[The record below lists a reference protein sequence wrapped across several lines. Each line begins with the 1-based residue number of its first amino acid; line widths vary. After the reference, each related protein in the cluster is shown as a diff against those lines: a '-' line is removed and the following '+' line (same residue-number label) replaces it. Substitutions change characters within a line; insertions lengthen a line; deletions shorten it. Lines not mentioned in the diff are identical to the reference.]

1 MVTNWK
7 PRIELSTAEKFI
19 AKRCGKRR
27 GFVFLREIRHRIFD
41 DELQGKL
48 ATAYTEAKGGKDPV
62 PPAQLAM
69 AVLLQAMLNVPDHE
83 VVELTVMDRRWQM
96 VLDCHGAD
104 EPPFAQGTFFN
115 FRERMIEH
123 GLDAVLFEK
132 TVQLAR
138 ETKGYSA
145 THLRAAFDAS
155 PLYGAGRVEDTF
167 NLIGR
172 AALHVV
178 RSAATRLGRSVEDV
192 AKEAGIPVVAATSI
206 KAGLDLDWDDPNARN
221 KGLQQ
226 LLGQVRSLGA
236 WLERELKE
244 QAQEPPLREQWD
256 LVQRLI
262 AQDTEPDPDPDGDGR
277 RITQGVAK
285 DRRISIGDPD
295 MRHGRKTKRK
305 RIDGYKR
312 HIAIDLDTPG
322 LVCAVALTPAN
333 QPERAAAK
341 DLLQDIS
348 RTYPALKD
356 LYIDRGYLGDET
368 IEAQRAKGL
377 RVHCRPYPLRNG
389 DRFDKGDF
397 EIDLEAQSVRCPDG
411 AVVSLKLGAVLH
423 FPAER
428 CCACVRR
435 AQCTRAKDG
444 RGRSLSI
451 HPQEPFHL
459 NLRRRAKTPEGRQ
472 DLRERIAVEHALAA
486 IHNHQ
491 GDRARYRSLRKNLF
505 DLRRHA
511 ALKNLSVV
519 DRLRDAA

>member
-1 MVTNWK
+1 MGTIWK
-7 PRIELSTAEKFI
+7 PQVELSTSEKFI

-27 GFVFLREIRHRIFD
+27 GFVFLRELRHRIFD
-41 DELQGKL
+41 EEMQAELV
-48 ATAYTEAKGGKDPV
+48 AAYSGAKGGKTPV

-69 AVLLQAMLNVPDHE
+69 AVLLQALLDVPDHE

-96 VLDCHGAD
+96 VLDCHGAE
-104 EPPFAQGTFFN
+104 EPPFSQGTFFN

-178 RSAATRLGRSVEDV
+178 RSAAARLGRPVEEI

-206 KAGLDLDWDDPNARN
+206 KAGLDLDWDDPKARS
-221 KGLQQ
+221 KGLKK
-226 LLGQVRSLGA
+226 LLGQVRSLGL
-236 WLERELKE
+236 WLERELAE

-262 AQDTEPDPDPDGDGR
+262 AQDTEPDPDGSGR

-285 DRRISIGDPD
+285 DRRISISDPD

-305 RIDGYKR
+305 RIDGFKR
-312 HIAIDLDTPG
+312 HIAVDLDTPG
-322 LVCAVALTPAN
+322 LICAVALTPAN
-333 QPERAAAK
+333 KPERTAAK
-341 DLLQDIS
+341 DLLGDIAQLGLTL
-348 RTYPALKD
+348 RD
-356 LYIDRGYLGDET
+356 LYIDRGYLGDEN
-368 IEAQRAKGL
+368 IEALRAMGL
-377 RVHCRPYPLRNG
+377 RVHCKPYPLRNG
-389 DRFDKGDF
+389 DRFTKADF
-397 EIDLEAQSVRCPDG
+397 DIDLEAKSVRCPAG
-411 AVVSLKLGAVLH
+411 VTVPLKLGAVLH
-423 FPAER
+423 FPAEN
-428 CCACVRR
+428 CTACTRR
-435 AQCTRAKDG
+435 QQCTRAKDG

-451 HPQEPFHL
+451 HPQEPFL
-459 NLRRRAKTPEGRQ
+459 LELRRRAKTAEGRQ
-472 DLRERIAVEHALAA
+472 DLRQRIPVEHGLAS
-486 IHNHQ
+486 IHNRQ
-491 GDRARYRSLRKNLF
+491 GDRARYRSQRKNLF
-505 DLRRHA
+505 DLRRHS
-511 ALKNLSVV
+511 ALKNLFVV
-519 DRLRDAA
+519 DRLRQAA

>member
-1 MVTNWK
+1 M
-7 PRIELSTAEKFI
+7 
-19 AKRCGKRR
+19 
-27 GFVFLREIRHRIFD
+27 
-41 DELQGKL
+41 
-48 ATAYTEAKGGKDPV
+48 
-62 PPAQLAM
+62 
-69 AVLLQAMLNVPDHE
+69 
-83 VVELTVMDRRWQM
+83 
-96 VLDCHGAD
+96 
-104 EPPFAQGTFFN
+104 
-115 FRERMIEH
+115 
-123 GLDAVLFEK
+123 
-132 TVQLAR
+132 
-138 ETKGYSA
+138 
-145 THLRAAFDAS
+145 
-155 PLYGAGRVEDTF
+155 
-167 NLIGR
+167 
-172 AALHVV
+172 
-178 RSAATRLGRSVEDV
+178 
-192 AKEAGIPVVAATSI
+192 
-206 KAGLDLDWDDPNARN
+206 DLDWDDPNARS

-226 LLGQVRSLGA
+226 LLAQVRSLGA

-262 AQDTEPDPDPDGDGR
+262 AQDTEPDPGPQGDGR

-285 DRRISIGDPD
+285 DRRISISDPD

-312 HIAIDLDTPG
+312 HIAVDLDTPG

-341 DLLQDIS
+341 ALLQDIS
-348 RTYPALKD
+348 RTHPALKD

-389 DRFDKGDF
+389 ERFDKGAF

-411 AVVSLKLGAVLH
+411 AVVPLKRGAVLH

-428 CCACVRR
+428 CSSCPRR
-435 AQCTRAKDG
+435 ALCTRAQNG

-459 NLRRRAKTPEGRQ
+459 DLRRRAKTPEGCQ

-486 IHNHQ
+486 LHNRQ
-491 GDRARYRSLRKNLF
+491 GNRARYRSLRKNLF

-519 DRLRDAA
+519 DRLRHAA